1 MTARNFLAFDLGA
14 ESGRAM
20 LGVFDGDK
28 LHLTEAHR
36 FANKPVRAGGHLRW
50 DVLSL
55 WDEMLAGLRKVVVE
69 VDAVASLG
77 VDTWGVDFALLDAQG
92 ELIGNP
98 VHYRDARTNGLLE
111 DAITQVGR
119 ERIFNDTGIQF
130 MQFNTLYQ
138 LYAMTQS
145 MSPALDI
152 AHTLLMMPDLL
163 HYWFTGVRACEFT
176 DATTTQFYNPR
187 AGDWARSLLDDL
199 GIPSHFLAGIVQP
212 GTNIGALLPA
222 ISKAIGGSAL
232 RDTRVIV
239 PATHDTGSAVAG
251 VPMRSSRSAYISS
264 GTWSLMGALSPQP
277 IVTPQALQF
286 NFTNE
291 GGVNGTFRVLK
302 NIMGMWLVQE
312 CRRRW
317 AGPNGEMLPYGE
329 LFALAERAPAF
340 ATLIDPD
347 HPSFLAPDDMPAAI
361 RAYCESTQQLPPGGM
376 ASTARC
382 ILESLALK
390 YRATLTQLEQLLG
403 HEVDCIHIVGGG
415 SQNALLCQFT
425 ANACNRP
432 VLAGPVEATAIGNVL
447 VQMAALG
454 ELASMDDAGE
464 VVRRSF
470 PLKEYQPQDTPQWLE
485 AYERF
490 MQIVQHP
497 IA

>member
-1 MTARNFLAFDLGA
+1 MASRNFLAFDLGA

-20 LGVFDGDK
+20 LGAFDGDK

-50 DVLSL
+50 NVLSL
-55 WDEMLAGLRKVVVE
+55 WDEMLTGLRKVAGE
-69 VDAVASLG
+69 TDSIASLG
-77 VDTWGVDFALLDAQG
+77 VDTWGVDFALLDKQG

-98 VHYRDARTNGLLE
+98 VHYRDARTNGMVE
-111 DAITQVGR
+111 DAIARVGR
-119 ERIFNDTGIQF
+119 GRIFNDTGIQF
-130 MQFNTLYQ
+130 MQLNTLYQ
-138 LYAMTQS
+138 LVALTQS

-152 AHTLLMMPDLL
+152 AHTLLMMPDLF
-163 HYWFTGVRACEFT
+163 HYWLAGVRACEFT
-176 DATTTQFYNPR
+176 NATTTQFYNPR

-199 GIPSHFLAGIVQP
+199 GIPTHFLPNIIQP
-212 GTNIGALLPA
+212 GTHIGALLPA
-222 ISKAIGGSAL
+222 ITKAINSSAL
-232 RDTRVIV
+232 QHTRVIV

-251 VPMRSSRSAYISS
+251 APLRSRYSAYISS

-277 IVTPQALQF
+277 IVTPQTAQF

-291 GGVNGTFRVLK
+291 GGVNGSYRVLK
-302 NIMGMWLVQE
+302 NIAGLWLVQE

-317 AGPNGEMLPYGE
+317 AGPNGEMLPYSE
-329 LFALAERAPAF
+329 LFSLAARAPAF
-340 ATLIDPD
+340 AALIDPD
-347 HPSFLAPDDMPAAI
+347 HASFLAPDDMPAAI
-361 RAYCESTQQLPPGGM
+361 RAFCEGTQQVPPGGM

-415 SQNALLCQFT
+415 SQNELLCQFA

-447 VQMAALG
+447 VQMVALG

-470 PLKEYQPQDTPQWLE
+470 PLKEYEPQDTTQWME

-490 MQIVQHP
+490 TKIL
-497 IA
+497 